1 VVVQFGREG
10 QEKLSGLTVNHFMS
24 CGLALSVTGTANNP
38 SVHPPVSDTVN
49 VTCSSYV
56 REQFE
61 LHTGGAER
69 KSPFL
74 DHDHDD
80 EDDGARFEEGETD

>member
-1 VVVQFGREG
+1 
-10 QEKLSGLTVNHFMS
+10 
-24 CGLALSVTGTANNP
+24 
-38 SVHPPVSDTVN
+38 VSDTVN